1 LDGTKRRKSRSN
13 FFFIFFQI
21 SPSWRNF
28 RRVSRA
34 LPVGPWSNTHHPAE
48 NSLKRL
54 PLRRKL
60 PKLRSSEHSAV
71 LCLNAGQRQYKGY
84 FRGGNRSSQIW
95 LGPRKVVDACRT
107 ASISRN
113 SAYAH
118 RRRYPRFRKKWLRA
132 QEAGWDTWWDARCRA
147 WDEALGIWSKP
158 PLMQRL
164 GNTEAMCSRD
174 ITNQASLATR
184 TDQAPR
190 IFTQRCSP

>member
-1 LDGTKRRKSRSN
+1 MPLEPPFRLDGTKRRKSRSN
-13 FFFIFFQI
+13 FFFIFFQFPLRGVI
-21 SPSWRNF
+21 FAGFRGLCLWDLGPS
-28 RRVSRA
+28 
-34 LPVGPWSNTHHPAE
+34 THHPAE

-60 PKLRSSEHSAV
+60 PRLRSSEHSAV

-147 WDEALGIWSKP
+147 WDEALGD
-158 PLMQRL
+158 M
-164 GNTEAMCSRD
+164 E
-174 ITNQASLATR
+174 
-184 TDQAPR
+184 
-190 IFTQRCSP
+190 